1 MADATD
7 PADVAKIITV
17 TDGLWVRQ
25 AIDNI
30 TWIDL
35 GDCGLVV
42 DALEE
47 CHLDD
52 EVFEAIGATLGDKPI
67 RYLINTHTHYDHVAL
82 NAAFVKRWA
91 TEIVNAQK
99 CEIPPEGRWFG
110 GPARRVQVLHMP
122 GCHTAEDL
130 VVWVPGDRTLLVGG
144 IFGWGVIPLVRN
156 LTDETGQLLAD
167 TYARLAEFGAE
178 TVIPGHGPLCT
189 AAELGRFIEY
199 LGDLGK
205 KAAEGLA
212 AGKAA
217 DQIAAGMA
225 PPEDMKSW
233 WRFLLW
239 KHQDSAAKVV
249 KAVSNGWKGFGG

>member
-1 MADATD
+1 MAETTD

-25 AIDNI
+25 AIDSI

-47 CHLDD
+47 GHLAD
-52 EVFEAIGATLGDKPI
+52 EVFEAIGSTLGDKPI

-82 NAAFVKRWA
+82 NAAFVKRWE
-91 TEIVNAQK
+91 TEIVNAQT
-99 CEIPPEGRWFG
+99 CEIPPKGRWFE

-130 VVWVPGDRTLLVGG
+130 VIWAPDDRALLVGD
-144 IFGWGVIPLVRN
+144 IFCWGVIPLVRN

-167 TYARLAEFGAE
+167 TYARLIAFEPT

-189 AAELGRFIEY
+189 AAELARFIEY
-199 LGDLGK
+199 LGWLGEQ
-205 KAAEGLA
+205 ATQGLA
-212 AGKAA
+212 AGKDA
-217 DQIAAGMA
+217 DAIAAEIA

-239 KHQDSAAKVV
+239 KHEDSVAKVV
-249 KAVSNGWKGFGG
+249 KAVSKGWRGFS